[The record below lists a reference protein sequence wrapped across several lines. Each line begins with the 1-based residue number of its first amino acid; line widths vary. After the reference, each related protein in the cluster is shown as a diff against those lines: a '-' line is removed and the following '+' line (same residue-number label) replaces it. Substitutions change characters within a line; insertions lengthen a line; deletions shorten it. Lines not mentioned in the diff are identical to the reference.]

1 MLGISMPFEINIDWA
16 IKFTDV
22 LIIFATFLGPI
33 LAVQAQKWLERKR
46 EITNSRLKV
55 FKTLMATR
63 ALNLSGAHVEAIN
76 AVPLEFYGLKKIT
89 TKWKVYFEHLLQSSS
104 YPAWETKRQDLLYDL
119 LLEMSSLLGYD
130 FDEVEIKKVYAP
142 QGHAAIESD
151 QETIRQ
157 GLAALFKGQV
167 TLPVEI
173 RHPAPSNTNPPNG
186 TP

>member
-1 MLGISMPFEINIDWA
+1 MPLENKIDWA
-16 IKFTDV
+16 IKFTDI
-22 LIIFATFLGPI
+22 LIIVATFLGPI
-33 LAVQAQKWLERKR
+33 LAVQAQKLLERRR
-46 EITNSRLKV
+46 EVTNSRVRV

-89 TKWKVYFEHLLQSSS
+89 TKWKVYFEHLLQSSIS
-104 YPAWETKRQDLLYDL
+104 YPAWETKRQDLLYEL
-119 LLEMSSLLGYD
+119 LLEMSNLLGYD
-130 FDEVEIKKVYAP
+130 FDAVEIKKVYAP
-142 QGHAAIESD
+142 QGHAVIESD
-151 QETIRQ
+151 QDAIRQ

-173 RHPAPSNTNPPNG
+173 RHTTSSTTTHPNG

>member
-1 MLGISMPFEINIDWA
+1 MPFDLKIDWA

-22 LIIFATFLGPI
+22 LIIVATFLGPI
-33 LAVQAQKWLERKR
+33 LAVQAQKWLERRR
-46 EITNSRLKV
+46 EITNARISV

-76 AVPLEFYGLKKIT
+76 SVPLEFYGLKKIT
-89 TKWKVYFEHLLQSSS
+89 TKWKVYFEHLLQSSAS
-104 YPAWETKRQDLLYDL
+104 YPAWETKRQELLYDL
-119 LLEMSSLLGYD
+119 LLEMSTLLRYD
-130 FDEVEIKKVYAP
+130 FDAVEIKKVYAP

-151 QETIRQ
+151 QEAIRQ

-173 RHPAPSNTNPPNG
+173 RHPTPSNTNPSNG
-186 TP
+186 NP